1 MIATVFHTARPA
13 VPGLRFRHFAGPE
26 DYPGMAG
33 ANMAARLDAGDD
45 AVVTAE
51 TLANQYDNLAHAD
64 RDRDLLIVE
73 LAGRIAGYARVE
85 WRDQTDG
92 SRAYDLICLLD
103 PAVRG
108 QGIGAAMLAWGEDRA
123 RAIAADHAGDRSLWL
138 SSEIWDADERAA
150 RLLRRNRYAA
160 VHHSYDMVRPDLD
173 GLPTADLPEGFEVR
187 PVDRSWLREIFIA
200 DAKAF
205 RDHWGG
211 IEEDEADFRRF
222 EGDHRTD
229 PSLFVVAFAG
239 DEIAGAVLNVI
250 DDTENAL
257 FDRRRG
263 TLDSVFVRR
272 PYRRRGLAR
281 ALIVRSLA
289 LLRDRGMTS
298 AALGVDADNP
308 HQALHL
314 YESCGF
320 MPVRSMTTWRKPLA
334 GDLETQR

>member
-1 MIATVFHTARPA
+1 MIDTEFHTARPA
-13 VPGLRFRHFAGPE
+13 VPGLRFRHFAGRE

-33 ANMAARLDAGDD
+33 ANMAARSDAGDD
-45 AVVTAE
+45 EVVTAD
-51 TLANQYDNLAHAD
+51 TLANLYDNLANSD

-73 LAGRIAGYARVE
+73 LDRRIAGYARVE

-92 SRAYDLICLLD
+92 SRGYDLICLLE
-103 PAVRG
+103 PAARG
-108 QGIGAAMLAWGEDRA
+108 QGIGAAMLAWCETRA
-123 RAIAADHAGDRSLWL
+123 REIAANHPVDQTRWL

-150 RLLRRNRYAA
+150 RLLRRNGYEPARR
-160 VHHSYDMVRPDLD
+160 SYDMIRRDLD
-173 GLPTADLPEGFEVR
+173 DIPAADLPEGFEIR
-187 PVDRSWLREIFIA
+187 PVDRTWLRDIFVA

-205 RDHWGG
+205 RDHWGS

-222 EGDHRTD
+222 EQDHRTD

-250 DDTENAL
+250 DDVENQE
-257 FDRRRG
+257 FDRPRG

-281 ALIVRSLA
+281 ALIARSLE

-298 AALGVDADNP
+298 AALGVDAENP
-308 HQALHL
+308 NQALHL

-320 MPVRSMTTWRKPLA
+320 APVRSMTTWRKPLDGA
-334 GDLETQR
+334 LETSR